1 MNSDVLIH
9 EATMEDELEL
19 DAVAKHHS
27 TTSQAI
33 DVAERTQSKNLIL
46 THFSQRYSKLPL
58 ITERFYERNVGVA
71 FDNMTIS
78 PSQYNRLT
86 LLLKPLEIL
95 FQEYT
100 DLIVQRQERRI
111 LKSELLASQFAK
123 KKKLISNA

>member
-1 MNSDVLIH
+1 MNSDILIH
-9 EATMEDELEL
+9 EATMEDDLEI
-19 DAVAKHHS
+19 DAAMKHHS

-71 FDNMTIS
+71 FDNMTVG
-78 PSQYNRLT
+78 PNQLNRLSHV
-86 LLLKPLEIL
+86 LKPLDIL

-100 DLIVQRQERRI
+100 EVIMQRQERRHLKNEI
-111 LKSELLASQFAK
+111 LQKQMENK
-123 KKKLISNA
+123 VRN